1 MEQIHRF
8 FCCMQ
13 GNRMGYFVAQDRLQ
27 FGNKNRCIIFGKFCF

>member
-8 FCCMQ
+8 FLLHED
-13 GNRMGYFVAQDRLQ
+13 NRMGDFVSWDGAQ